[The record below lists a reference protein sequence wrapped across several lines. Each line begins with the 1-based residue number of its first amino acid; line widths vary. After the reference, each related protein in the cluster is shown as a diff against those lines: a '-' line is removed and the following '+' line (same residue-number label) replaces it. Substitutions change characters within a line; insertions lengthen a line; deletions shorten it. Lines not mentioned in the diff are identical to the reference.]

1 VTSPENPDEAETL
14 ALGVP
19 TPSTSSPRG
28 GGRLPVAPAF
38 APGTLL
44 AERFRVVRFIAQ
56 GGMGEV
62 YEAED
67 LELRDR
73 VALKTISHAVA
84 DDERA
89 MERFRR
95 EVQLSRRVTH
105 ANVCRIFDIFRQRI
119 ASPDPAR
126 PDVEIAF
133 LTMELL
139 SGETLAQRL
148 DRIHRFAPAE
158 ALPIVTQIAAGLSA
172 AHRAGVIHRD
182 FKAGNVLLV
191 EDPAEPGATRAV
203 VTDFGLAHARAREA
217 EGAPSLTG
225 SGLVAGTPAY
235 MAPEQIEGGEVT
247 PASDLFALGIV
258 MYEMVTGTLPFTGHT
273 PLSIAV
279 RRLKEA
285 PRPPITHVPDLDPKW
300 NAAILRCLERDPAD
314 RFASASDLVKALAGE
329 LVAPSRGRAQAGRR
343 RRRWIF
349 TAAAMALLLA
359 AAAAYRL
366 AHRRPRAAPAPAA
379 SGAAAAAAPRS
390 RRSVA
395 VLGFKNLTAK
405 PEANWLSAALS
416 EMLTTELSA
425 GEKLR
430 AISGE
435 NVARAK
441 LELAIAD
448 AESLAGDT
456 LARIRRNLGTD
467 YVVLGSYVSLGNSAG
482 GQLRLDLRIQDTASG
497 ETLASLAE
505 TGIEASF
512 LDLVSRTGAR
522 LRERL
527 GAGELSAA
535 EAGGARAS
543 RPSNP
548 EAARLYAEGLARLRV
563 FDAIGARDLL
573 EKAAAADSR
582 YPLAHAAL
590 AGAWSAL
597 GYDGKARE
605 QARKAFDL
613 SGNLSREDRLAVEGR
628 YRETVREWD
637 KAVEI
642 YRTLWGFFPD
652 NLEYGLRLAA
662 SQLSAGNRKESLATA
677 ESLGRLSGPASEDP
691 RVDLARAQA
700 AGSLSDYKSEQEA
713 AENAYRKADAAG
725 ARLLAVEARV
735 LQGDAAASLGDPKK
749 AVALYEESREAFAAA
764 GNLSRAAWALEKVGI
779 LAYRQGD
786 LSRGRTLAEQSL
798 AVYRRSGN
806 EAGVAQALNDQAN
819 IAADQG
825 DVAGAMRI
833 YEQVLELQRR
843 LGNQRH
849 VAGSLGNI
857 ANLLQYQGDM
867 AGSLRKHQEALPILR
882 QLGEKSAVAVELNN
896 TANVLAAQGDLTGAR
911 RVYEEAL
918 AIKKEIGN
926 RSSMAYTLRDLGDL
940 LEAQGDLAGAR
951 KVLEESLAIR
961 EQLDQTARAGETRI
975 SLSALAYEE
984 GQPARAAE
992 IARRSVEALDKG
1004 DIGDSRAEALAM
1016 LAQALAAQG
1025 QREEAQ
1031 REITRAAPLSA
1042 RSELHSVRFN
1052 VAMAAGRVHAA
1063 AGRFTEAAT
1072 SFRAALDEARR
1083 SGIHGATLEARLS
1096 LAQNDLRSGRRS
1108 DARNALTAVETE
1120 ARAKGFLH
1128 IAAKA
1133 ARARA

>member
-1 VTSPENPDEAETL
+1 VAGPDNPDETETL
-14 ALGVP
+14 TEGVL
-19 TPSTSSPRG
+19 TPPASSPPVT
-28 GGRLPVAPAF
+28 GRPGAPPLF
-38 APGTLL
+38 AAGSLL
-44 AERFRVVRFIAQ
+44 TERFRIVRFIAQ

-67 LELRDR
+67 LELRER
-73 VALKTISHAVA
+73 VALKTIGRAVA

-119 ASPDPAR
+119 SSPDPAR
-126 PDVEIAF
+126 PDAGIAF

-139 SGETLAQRL
+139 IGETLSEKL
-148 DRIHRFAPAE
+148 DRARRIAPAD

-182 FKAGNVLLV
+182 LKTGNVLLV
-191 EDPAEPGATRAV
+191 PDPAEPGAIRAV
-203 VTDFGLAHARAREA
+203 VTDFGLAHARAGDA
-217 EGAPSLTG
+217 ESAASLTE
-225 SGLVAGTPAY
+225 SGFMAGTPAY
-235 MAPEQIEGGEVT
+235 MAPEQIEGGEIT
-247 PASDLFALGIV
+247 PATDIFALGVV

-273 PLSIAV
+273 PISIAV
-279 RRLKEA
+279 KRLKEA
-285 PRPPITHVPDLDPKW
+285 PPPPVTRVPGLDPKW
-300 NAAILRCLERDPAD
+300 NAAILRCLEHDPAE
-314 RFASASDLVKALAGE
+314 RFASASDVVRALAGE
-329 LVAPSRGRAQAGRR
+329 PVAPSQDRAQQRR
-343 RRRWIF
+343 RLRRWSL
-349 TAAAMALLLA
+349 AAVSIVLLLA
-359 AAAAYRL
+359 AAAGYRL
-366 AHRRPRAAPAPAA
+366 ARRRAAAGPAPAGPAAPA
-379 SGAAAAAAPRS
+379 APS

-395 VLGFKNLTAK
+395 VLGFRNLTGK
-405 PEANWLSAALS
+405 PEASWLSAALS

-425 GEKLR
+425 GERLR
-430 AISGE
+430 TISGE

-448 AESLAGDT
+448 AESFAGDT

-467 YVVLGSYVSLGNSAG
+467 YVVLGSYVSLGDAGG
-482 GQLRLDLRIQDTASG
+482 GQLRLDLRVQDTASG
-497 ETLASLAE
+497 ETLASVAE
-505 TGIEASF
+505 TGMEANF
-512 LDLVSRTGAR
+512 LDLVSRAGAR

-535 EAGGARAS
+535 EADGARAS

-548 EAARLYAEGLARLRV
+548 EAARLYTEGLGRLRV

-573 EKAAAADSR
+573 EKAVAADSS

-597 GYDGKARE
+597 GYDAKARE
-605 QARKAFDL
+605 EARRAFDL
-613 SGNLSREDRLAVEGR
+613 SGNLSREDRLAVEGQ

-662 SQLSAGNRKESLATA
+662 SQLSSGNRKESLSTA
-677 ESLGRLSGPASEDP
+677 ESLRARPGPASGDP
-691 RVDLARAQA
+691 RIDLARAQA
-700 AGSLSDYKSEQEA
+700 AGSLSDYKSEQAA
-713 AENAYRKADAAG
+713 AENARRKADAAG
-725 ARLLAVEARV
+725 ARLLAAEARV
-735 LQGDAAASLGDPKK
+735 LEGDASASLGDPKK
-749 AVALYEESREAFAAA
+749 AVALYEGARQAFAAA
-764 GNLSRAAWALEKVGI
+764 GNLSRAAWALQRAGAT
-779 LAYRQGD
+779 AYRQGD
-786 LSRGRTLAEQSL
+786 LSRGRTLARQALAIYRQS
-798 AVYRRSGN
+798 GD
-806 EAGVAQALNDQAN
+806 EAGVALALNDQAN

-825 DVAGAMRI
+825 DVAEAMRI

-843 LGNQRH
+843 LGNLRH

-896 TANVLAAQGDLTGAR
+896 TAIVLAAQGDLAGAR
-911 RVYEEAL
+911 RTFEEAL

-926 RSSMAYTLRDLGDL
+926 RSSMAWTLRDLGEL
-940 LEAQGDLAGAR
+940 SEAQGDLAAAR
-951 KVLEESLAIR
+951 KLLEESIAVR
-961 EQLDQTARAGETRI
+961 EQLGQTVRAGESRI

-984 GQPARAAE
+984 GRPAEAAA
-992 IARRSVEALDKG
+992 IARRAVEALDKEE
-1004 DIGDSRAEALAM
+1004 DRDSRAEARAM

-1025 QREEAQ
+1025 QREEAR
-1031 REITRAAPLSA
+1031 REIDRAAELSA
-1042 RSELHSVRFN
+1042 KSEVHSVRFN

-1063 AGRFTEAAT
+1063 AANFTEAAR
-1072 SFRAALDEARR
+1072 SFHSALDEARR
-1083 SGIHGATLEARLS
+1083 SGIYGATLEARLA
-1096 LAQNDLRSGRRS
+1096 LAQTDLRSGKAS
-1108 DARNALTAVETE
+1108 LAREALAALESE
-1120 ARAKGFLH
+1120 ARAKGFFR

-1133 ARARA
+1133 ARASA

>member
-1 VTSPENPDEAETL
+1 MSGPDDPHEAETL
-14 ALGVP
+14 TGGDF
-19 TPSTSSPRG
+19 TPPASSPRVT
-28 GGRLPVAPAF
+28 GRSSAPPLF
-38 APGTLL
+38 APDTVL
-44 AERFRVVRFIAQ
+44 AERFRIVRFIAQ

-67 LELRDR
+67 LELRER
-73 VALKTISHAVA
+73 VALKTIGRAVA

-105 ANVCRIFDIFRQRI
+105 ANVCRIFDIFRQRVS
-119 ASPDPAR
+119 SPDPAR
-126 PDVEIAF
+126 PDAGIAF

-139 SGETLAQRL
+139 TGETLAERL
-148 DRIHRFAPAE
+148 GRVGRIAPAD

-182 FKAGNVLLV
+182 FKTGNVLLV
-191 EDPAEPGATRAV
+191 QDPAEPGAIRAV
-203 VTDFGLAHARAREA
+203 VTDFGLAHARAGDA
-217 EGAPSLTG
+217 EGAASLTG
-225 SGLVAGTPAY
+225 SGFVAGTPAY
-235 MAPEQIEGGEVT
+235 MAPEQIEGREIT
-247 PASDLFALGIV
+247 PATDLFALGVV
-258 MYEMVTGTLPFTGHT
+258 MYEMVTGALPFTGHT
-273 PLSIAV
+273 PISIAV
-279 RRLKEA
+279 KRLKEA
-285 PRPPITHVPDLDPKW
+285 PPPPVARVPDLDPNW
-300 NAAILRCLERDPAD
+300 NAAILRCLEHDPAE
-314 RFASASDLVKALAGE
+314 RFASASDVVRALAGE
-329 LVAPSRGRAQAGRR
+329 AVAPSPGRVRESRR
-343 RRRWIF
+343 RHRWTLAAISIVLLLVAAGYWLAQRR
-349 TAAAMALLLA
+349 AAAG
-359 AAAAYRL
+359 
-366 AHRRPRAAPAPAA
+366 PAPAGPAA
-379 SGAAAAAAPRS
+379 SAARS

-395 VLGFKNLTAK
+395 VLGFRNLTGK
-405 PEANWLSAALS
+405 PEASWLSAALS

-425 GEKLR
+425 GERLR
-430 AISGE
+430 TISGE

-456 LARIRRNLGTD
+456 LARIRRNLATD
-467 YVVLGSYVSLGNSAG
+467 YIVLGSYVSLGATAG
-482 GQLRLDLRIQDTASG
+482 GQIRLDLRVQDTASG

-505 TGIEASF
+505 TGTEVSF

-527 GAGELSAA
+527 GAGALSPA

-543 RPSNP
+543 LPSSP

-563 FDAIGARDLL
+563 FDALGARDLL
-573 EKAAAADSR
+573 EKAAAADPD
-582 YPLAHAAL
+582 YPLAHTAL

-597 GYDGKARE
+597 GYDGKARGE
-605 QARKAFDL
+605 ARKAFDL
-613 SGNLSREDRLAVEGR
+613 SGRLSREDRLAVEGR
-628 YRETVREWD
+628 YRETIHEWD

-642 YRTLWGFFPD
+642 YGTLRGFFPD

-662 SQLSAGNRKESLATA
+662 AQLSAGNRKESFATA
-677 ESLGRLSGPASEDP
+677 ESLGSLPTAADDDP
-691 RVDLARAQA
+691 RIDLARAVS
-700 AGSLSDYKSEQEA
+700 AGSLSDYKTEQAA
-713 AENAYRKADAAG
+713 AESAFRKADAAG
-725 ARLLAVEARV
+725 ARLSAAEAKL
-735 LQGDAAASLGDPKK
+735 LQGDAAFSLGDPKR
-749 AVALYEESREAFAAA
+749 AVALYEEARQAFAAA
-764 GNLSRAAWALEKVGI
+764 GNVSRAAWALEKIGI
-779 LAYRQGD
+779 TAYRQGD
-786 LSRGRTLAEQSL
+786 LTRARSLAEQAL
-798 AVYRRSGN
+798 AAYRRSGN

-843 LGNQRH
+843 LGNLRH

-896 TANVLAAQGDLTGAR
+896 TANVLAAIGDLAGAR
-911 RVYEEAL
+911 HAYDEAL

-951 KVLEESLAIR
+951 KLFDESIAAR
-961 EQLDQTARAGETRI
+961 EQLGQTVRAGETRI

-984 GQPARAAE
+984 GQPEQAAE
-992 IARRSVEALDKG
+992 IARRAVEALEKG
-1004 DIGDSRAEALAM
+1004 DIADSSAEAHAM

-1025 QREEAQ
+1025 QLKEAQ
-1031 REITRAAPLSA
+1031 RQIDRAAALSA
-1042 RSELHSVRFN
+1042 KSEVHSVRFN

-1063 AGRFTEAAT
+1063 AGNFTEAAK
-1072 SFRAALDEARR
+1072 SFHSALDEARH
-1083 SGIHGATLEARLS
+1083 SGIYGAILEARLS
-1096 LAQNDLRSGRRS
+1096 LAENQLRSGKSSEARR
-1108 DARNALTAVETE
+1108 DLAALETE
-1120 ARAKGFLH
+1120 ARAKGFLRTSV
-1128 IAAKA
+1128 KA
-1133 ARARA
+1133 ARVRA

>member
-1 VTSPENPDEAETL
+1 VTSPDDPHEAETL
-14 ALGVP
+14 EQGVL
-19 TPSTSSPRG
+19 TPSTSAPRP
-28 GGRLPVAPAF
+28 GGRLAISPTF
-38 APGTLL
+38 SPGSILV
-44 AERFRVVRFIAQ
+44 ERFRIVRFIAQ

-67 LELRDR
+67 LELRDH

-119 ASPDPAR
+119 ASPDPAK
-126 PDVEIAF
+126 PDAGIAF

-139 SGETLAQRL
+139 AGETLAERL
-148 DRIHRFAPAE
+148 NRVHRFAPDD

-182 FKAGNVLLV
+182 FKPGNVLLV
-191 EDPAEPGATRAV
+191 EDPAEPGGTRAV
-203 VTDFGLAHARAREA
+203 VTDFGLAHARTREA
-217 EGAPSLTG
+217 EVALSLTG
-225 SGLVAGTPAY
+225 SGFVAGTPAY
-235 MAPEQIEGGEVT
+235 MAPEQVEGGEVS
-247 PASDLFALGIV
+247 PATDLFALGIV
-258 MYEMVTGTLPFTGHT
+258 MYEMVTGTLPFKGHT
-273 PLSIAV
+273 PLSLAV
-279 RRLKEA
+279 SRLKEA
-285 PRPPITHVPDLDPKW
+285 PRPPITHVPDLDPNW
-300 NAAILRCLERDPAD
+300 NAAILRCLERDPVD

-329 LVAPSRGRAQAGRR
+329 LVAPSRSRVQARR
-343 RRRWIF
+343 RLRRWIF
-349 TAAAMALLLA
+349 AAASIALLLA
-359 AAAAYRL
+359 AVAGYRL
-366 AHRRPRAAPAPAA
+366 THRRAGAGPAPVGSGVPSAA
-379 SGAAAAAAPRS
+379 RS

-395 VLGFKNLTAK
+395 VLGFRNLTAK
-405 PEANWLSAALS
+405 PEASWLSAALS

-435 NVARAK
+435 NVGRAK

-456 LARIRRNLGTD
+456 LARIRKNLGTD
-467 YVVLGSYVSLGNSAG
+467 YVVLGSYASLGDAAG
-482 GQLRLDLRIQDTASG
+482 GKLRLDLRVQDTASG

-505 TGIEASF
+505 TGTEASF

-522 LRERL
+522 LREKL

-543 RPSNP
+543 LPSNP

-573 EKAAAADSR
+573 EKAVAADPD

-605 QARKAFDL
+605 EARKAFGL
-613 SGNLSREDRLAVEGR
+613 SGNLSRQDRLAVEGR
-628 YRETVREWD
+628 YRETVNEWA

-677 ESLGRLSGPASEDP
+677 ESLGRPSTPASEDP
-691 RVDLARAQA
+691 RIDLARAQA
-700 AGSLSDYKSEQEA
+700 AGSLSDYKSEQAA

-725 ARLLAVEARV
+725 ARLLAAEAR
-735 LQGDAAASLGDPKK
+735 LLEGEAAFSLGDPKK
-749 AVALYEESREAFAAA
+749 AVAFYEEARQAFEAA

-779 LAYRQGD
+779 TAYRQGD
-786 LSRGRTLAEQSL
+786 LARARALAEQSL
-798 AVYRRSGN
+798 AVYRKSGN

-819 IAADQG
+819 VAADKG

-843 LGNQRH
+843 LGNLRH

-857 ANLLQYQGDM
+857 ANLLQYRGDM

-896 TANVLAAQGDLTGAR
+896 TANVLAAKGDLAGAR
-911 RVYEEAL
+911 RAYDEAL

-951 KVLEESLAIR
+951 KLFDESIAIR
-961 EQLDQTARAGETRI
+961 EQLGQTVRAGETRI
-975 SLSALAYEE
+975 SLSALTYEE
-984 GQPARAAE
+984 GHPAEAAA
-992 IARRSVEALDKG
+992 IARRAVEALDKE

-1016 LAQALAAQG
+1016 LAQALAAQS

-1031 REITRAAPLSA
+1031 REIARAAPLSA
-1042 RSELHSVRFN
+1042 RSEVRSVRFG
-1052 VAMAAGRVHAA
+1052 VALAAGRVHVA
-1063 AGRFTEAAT
+1063 AGHINEAAK
-1072 SFRAALDEARR
+1072 SFRLALDEARR
-1083 SGIHGATLEARLS
+1083 GGIYGAALEARMA
-1096 LAQNDLRSGRRS
+1096 LAENDLHSSRAS
-1108 DARNALTAVETE
+1108 DARKALGALESE
-1120 ARAKGFLH
+1120 ARAKGFLR

>member
-1 VTSPENPDEAETL
+1 MASPDDPEDETL
-14 ALGVP
+14 TAGVG
-19 TPSTSSPRG
+19 TPGGSSPRLR
-28 GGRLPVAPAF
+28 GRSTASP
-38 APGTLL
+38 LL
-44 AERFRVVRFIAQ
+44 APDAILAGRFRIVRFIAQ

-67 LELRDR
+67 LELRDH
-73 VALKTISHAVA
+73 VALKTISHPVA
-84 DDERA
+84 NGERA

-95 EVQLSRRVTH
+95 EVQLARRVTH
-105 ANVCRIFDIFRQRI
+105 ANVCRIFDIFRHH
-119 ASPDPAR
+119 SSSSDPSKPDT
-126 PDVEIAF
+126 EIAF

-148 DRIHRFAPAE
+148 DRVGRLSPSDG
-158 ALPIVTQIAAGLSA
+158 LSIVTQVAAGLAA

-182 FKAGNVLLV
+182 FKTGNVLLV
-191 EDPAEPGATRAV
+191 PDPTEPGGTRAV
-203 VTDFGLAHARAREA
+203 VTDFGLAHASAGEVV
-217 EGAPSLTG
+217 GTPSLTG
-225 SGLVAGTPAY
+225 SGVVAGTPAY
-235 MAPEQIEGGEVT
+235 MAPEQVEGGEAT
-247 PASDLFALGIV
+247 AAADLYSLGVV
-258 MYEMVTGTLPFTGHT
+258 MYEMVTGACPFTGHT

-279 RRLKEA
+279 KRLKEV
-285 PRPPITHVPDLDPKW
+285 PPSPVTRVPDLDPRW

-329 LVAPSRGRAQAGRR
+329 VVAPSQGRAQAGRR
-343 RRRWIF
+343 RRRWIL
-349 TAAAMALLLA
+349 AAASVALLLA
-359 AAAAYRL
+359 AGAGYKV
-366 AHRRPRAAPAPAA
+366 AHRRVGAGPGTAGSGAPAVP
-379 SGAAAAAAPRS
+379 APRS

-430 AISGE
+430 TISGE

-456 LARIRRNLGTD
+456 LARIRTNLGTD
-467 YVVLGSYVSLGNSAG
+467 YVVLGSYVSLGNAAG
-482 GQLRLDLRIQDTASG
+482 GQLRLDLRVQDAVSG
-497 ETLASLAE
+497 VTLAALAE
-505 TGIEASF
+505 TGTEASF

-535 EAGGARAS
+535 ESGGARAS
-543 RPSNP
+543 LPSNP

-573 EKAAAADSR
+573 EKAVAADPD
-582 YPLAHAAL
+582 YPLTHAAL

-597 GYDGKARE
+597 GYDGEARE
-605 QARKAFDL
+605 QALRAFDL
-613 SGNLSREDRLAVEGR
+613 SGKLSRADRLAVEGR

-652 NLEYGLRLAA
+652 NLEFGLRLAA

-677 ESLGRLSGPASEDP
+677 ESLRTLSTPASEDP
-691 RVDLARAQA
+691 RIDLARGQA
-700 AGSLSDYKSEQEA
+700 AGSLSDYKSEHAA

-725 ARLLAVEARV
+725 ARLLAAEARV
-735 LQGDAAASLGDPKK
+735 LQGDAAASLGDPKR
-749 AVALYEESREAFAAA
+749 AVALYEEARQAFAAA
-764 GNLSRAAWALEKVGI
+764 GNLSRAAWALERVGI
-779 LAYRQGD
+779 TAYRQGD
-786 LSRGRTLAEQSL
+786 LSRARTLAEQSL
-798 AVYRRSGN
+798 AVYRRSGD
-806 EAGVAQALNDQAN
+806 EAGVALALNDQAN

-825 DVAGAMRI
+825 DVAAAMRI

-843 LGNQRH
+843 LGNLRH

-911 RVYEEAL
+911 SVYEEAL

-926 RSSMAYTLRDLGDL
+926 RNSMAYTLRDLGEL
-940 LEAQGDLAGAR
+940 LEAQGDFAGAR
-951 KVLEESLAIR
+951 KLLEESLAVR
-961 EQLDQTARAGETRI
+961 EQLGQAVRAGETHI

-984 GQPARAAE
+984 GQPAEAAST
-992 IARRSVEALDKG
+992 ARRAVEALDKE
-1004 DIGDSRAEALAM
+1004 DMGDSRAEAHAM

-1031 REITRAAPLSA
+1031 REIERANQLSA
-1042 RSELHSVRFN
+1042 KSEVHSVRFG
-1052 VAMAAGRVHAA
+1052 VALAAGRVHVA
-1063 AGRFTEAAT
+1063 AGRFTEAAK
-1072 SFRAALDEARR
+1072 SFRVALDEARR
-1083 SGIHGATLEARLS
+1083 GGISGAALEARLA
-1096 LAQNDLRSGRRS
+1096 LAENDLRAGKAST
-1108 DARNALTAVETE
+1108 ARAALESVEKE
-1120 ARAKGFLH
+1120 ARAKGFLSV
-1128 IAAKA
+1128 AFKV
-1133 ARARA
+1133 ARARG

>member
-1 VTSPENPDEAETL
+1 VTSPDDPHEAETL
-14 ALGVP
+14 EQGVL
-19 TPSTSSPRG
+19 TPSTSAPRP
-28 GGRLPVAPAF
+28 GGRLAISPTF
-38 APGTLL
+38 APGSILV
-44 AERFRVVRFIAQ
+44 ERFRIVRFIAQ

-67 LELRDR
+67 LELRDH

-119 ASPDPAR
+119 ASPDPAK
-126 PDVEIAF
+126 PDAGIAF

-139 SGETLAQRL
+139 AGETLAERL
-148 DRIHRFAPAE
+148 NRVHRFAPDD
-158 ALPIVTQIAAGLSA
+158 ALPIVSQIASGLMA

-182 FKAGNVLLV
+182 FKPGNVLLV
-191 EDPAEPGATRAV
+191 EDPAEPGGTRAV
-203 VTDFGLAHARAREA
+203 VTDFGLAHARTREA
-217 EGAPSLTG
+217 EVALSLTG
-225 SGLVAGTPAY
+225 SGFVAGTPAY
-235 MAPEQIEGGEVT
+235 MAPEQVEGGEAT
-247 PASDLFALGIV
+247 PATDLFALGIV
-258 MYEMVTGTLPFTGHT
+258 MYEMITGTLPFKGHT
-273 PLSIAV
+273 PLSLAV
-279 RRLKEA
+279 SRLKEV
-285 PRPPITHVPDLDPKW
+285 PPPPITHVPDLDPKW
-300 NAAILRCLERDPAD
+300 NAAILRCLERDPVD

-329 LVAPSRGRAQAGRR
+329 LVAPSRSRVQARR
-343 RRRWIF
+343 RLRRWIF
-349 TAAAMALLLA
+349 AAASIALLLA
-359 AAAAYRL
+359 AAAGYKL
-366 AHRRPRAAPAPAA
+366 THRRAGTGPAPGG
-379 SGAAAAAAPRS
+379 SGVPSAPRS

-395 VLGFKNLTAK
+395 VLGFRNLTAK
-405 PEANWLSAALS
+405 PEASWLSAALS

-435 NVARAK
+435 NVGRAK

-456 LARIRRNLGTD
+456 LARIRKNLGTD
-467 YVVLGSYVSLGNSAG
+467 YVVLGSYASLGDAAG
-482 GQLRLDLRIQDTASG
+482 GKLRLDLRVQDTASG

-505 TGIEASF
+505 TGTEASF

-522 LRERL
+522 LREKL

-543 RPSNP
+543 LPSNP

-573 EKAAAADSR
+573 EKAVAADPD

-605 QARKAFDL
+605 EARKAFDL
-613 SGNLSREDRLAVEGR
+613 SGNLSRQDRLAVEGR
-628 YRETVREWD
+628 YRETVNEWA

-677 ESLGRLSGPASEDP
+677 ESLGRPSTPASEDP
-691 RVDLARAQA
+691 RIDLARAQA
-700 AGSLSDYKSEQEA
+700 AGSLSDYKSEQAA

-725 ARLLAVEARV
+725 ARLLAAEARV
-735 LQGDAAASLGDPKK
+735 LQGDAAASLGDPKR
-749 AVALYEESREAFAAA
+749 AVALYEESRQAFAAA
-764 GNLSRAAWALEKVGI
+764 GNLSRAAWALERVGI
-779 LAYRQGD
+779 TAYRQGD
-786 LSRGRTLAEQSL
+786 LARARALAEQSL
-798 AVYRRSGN
+798 AVYRKSGN

-819 IAADQG
+819 VAADKG

-843 LGNQRH
+843 LGNLRH

-857 ANLLQYQGDM
+857 ANLLQYRGDM

-896 TANVLAAQGDLTGAR
+896 TANVLAAKGDLAGAR
-911 RVYEEAL
+911 RAYDEAL

-951 KVLEESLAIR
+951 KLFDDSIAIR
-961 EQLDQTARAGETRI
+961 EQLGQTVRAGETRI
-975 SLSALAYEE
+975 SLSALTYEE
-984 GQPARAAE
+984 GHPAEAAA
-992 IARRSVEALDKG
+992 IARRAVEALDKEDMG
-1004 DIGDSRAEALAM
+1004 DARAEALAM
-1016 LAQALAAQG
+1016 LAQALAAQN
-1025 QREEAQ
+1025 QREGAQ
-1031 REITRAAPLSA
+1031 REIARAAPLA
-1042 RSELHSVRFN
+1042 AKSELHSVRFN
-1052 VAMAAGRVHAA
+1052 VAMAAGRVYAA
-1063 AGRFTEAAT
+1063 AGRLTEAAK
-1072 SFRAALDEARR
+1072 SFRTALDEARR
-1083 SGIHGATLEARLS
+1083 AGIYGATLEARLA
-1096 LAQNDLRSGRRS
+1096 LAENDLSSGKSS
-1108 DARNALTAVETE
+1108 DARKSLATLETE
-1120 ARAKGFLH
+1120 ARARGFLQV
-1128 IAAKA
+1128 AAKA